1 MNVILSII
9 AYLIAMLSGLI
20 VINLLLQGFI
30 IEALIISGVTLLHS
44 IVVFR
49 EINT

>member
-9 AYLIAMLSGLI
+9 AYLIAMLSALI
-20 VINLLLQGFI
+20 VINLLLQGLI
-30 IEALIISGVTLLHS
+30 IQALIISGVTLLHS